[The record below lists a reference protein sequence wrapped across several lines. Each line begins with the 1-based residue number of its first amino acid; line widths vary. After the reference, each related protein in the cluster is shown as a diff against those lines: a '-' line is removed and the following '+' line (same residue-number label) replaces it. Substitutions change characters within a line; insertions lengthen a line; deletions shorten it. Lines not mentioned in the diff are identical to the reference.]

1 MATLSGQKLGRYQ
14 IVDRIG
20 QGGMATVY
28 RAFDPLED
36 RYVAVKVLSSLAA
49 DSPHFNARFQRE
61 AKVVSELR
69 HPNIVPVWDYGEDNG
84 HPYLVMPLLEVGSL
98 ADRLMN
104 GPLKPRESGRIV

>member
-1 MATLSGQKLGRYQ
+1 MATLTGQKLGRYQ
-14 IVDRIG
+14 ILDRVG

-28 RAFDPLED
+28 RAHDPLED

-69 HPNIVPVWDYGEDNG
+69 HPNIVPVLDFGEDDG
-84 HPYLVMPLLEVGSL
+84 KHYLVMPLIEMGSL
-98 ADRLMN
+98 ADRLM
-104 GPLKPRESGRIV
+104 SGR